1 MTWIVDIF
9 PNRVCLNSWNVRK
22 WETVYFYENSTFFF
36 KMHRLPLFRRK
47 KKIADLVMLIKSVRN
62 ILFNWHFWAISE
74 LIPSAIFIIT
84 SFWSETTLKVVILKY
99 VYLKY
104 TWNYIFEKLV
114 ENRSRYEEQK
124 CLYLLWLKWQRL
136 TIVFFVFRFV
146 YL

>member
-1 MTWIVDIF
+1 
-9 PNRVCLNSWNVRK
+9 
-22 WETVYFYENSTFFF
+22 
-36 KMHRLPLFRRK
+36 MHRLPLFRRK
-47 KKIADLVMLIKSVRN
+47 KKIADLVMLIKSYRN

-84 SFWSETTLKVVILKY
+84 SFWSETTLKVFILKH

-136 TIVFFVFRFV
+136 TIVFLYSGLYICKLFCVFVCVNMFYV
-146 YL
+146 CVWVLI